1 MRDWIQTFWYRD
13 EKPPLFL
20 RGLALIFQAIVVMRR
35 WAYKLHV
42 FRVYRPPVPV
52 IVVGNINVGG
62 TGKTPATTWVVQALK
77 KAGFNPAIVS
87 RGYGGHAK
95 HWPQQVRPDSDP
107 EVVGDEAILLARRC
121 QVPMAVGPDRKLAI
135 QELLK
140 HTAVNVIVMDDG
152 LQHYAVARDIEIAVI
167 DGQRRFGNG
176 HCLPAGPLREPIARL
191 RKIHFLINNGGDPKD
206 DEFPMLLHVEKVLN
220 VADSHLERSIESL
233 HNTPL
238 HAVAGIGNPQRFFRQ
253 LTAMGLQIEPHAF
266 PDHHAYV
273 PKDLTFNDGYPVLM
287 TEKDAVKCER
297 FAPDHYWYVTVDAK
311 LPSEFEQQLLDTLYR
326 CIAGRK
332 NKWTVNYSPS

>member
-1 MRDWIQTFWYRD
+1 MKEWIQSFWYRD
-13 EKPPLFL
+13 EKPPLLL
-20 RGLALIFQAIVVMRR
+20 RGFALIFQTIVVMRR
-35 WAYKLHV
+35 WAYKLHLL
-42 FRVYRPPVPV
+42 RVYRPPVLV
-52 IVVGNINVGG
+52 VVVGNINVGG
-62 TGKTPATTWVVQALK
+62 TGKTPATTWVVQMLK

-87 RGYGGHAK
+87 RGYGGRAI

-121 QVPMAVGPDRKLAI
+121 QVPMAVGPNRKLAI

-140 HTAVNVIVMDDG
+140 HTSINVIVMDDG

-176 HCLPAGPLREPIARL
+176 HCLPAGPLREPLSRL
-191 RKIHFLINNGGDPKD
+191 RKTHFLVNNGGDPKD
-206 DEFPMLLHVEKVLN
+206 AEFPMLLTIDKVVN
-220 VADSHLERSIESL
+220 VADPSQQRTLESF
-233 HNTPL
+233 NDTPV

-253 LTAMGLQIEPHAF
+253 LTAFGLQVAPHSF
-266 PDHHAYV
+266 PDHHAFE
-273 PKDLTFNDGYPVLM
+273 PEDLAFNDSNPILM

-297 FAPDHYWYVTVDAK
+297 FAAGHYWYVTVDAK
-311 LPSEFEQQLLDTLYR
+311 LPSEFEQQLLDALYR
-326 CIAGRK
+326 CITGRK